1 MSPKKAIIEVE
12 NITFGYT
19 DKLFLKNVSF
29 KIERGDFAS
38 IIGDNGSGKS
48 TMIKLILGLISPVS
62 GIIRVRGDKVSDKQN
77 YSQIGYVPQNSAD
90 SIARFP
96 ATSEEI
102 VLSSLYKDIGP
113 FRFAT
118 KKHRQIAHDALDQV
132 GLLSYRKTM
141 PTEMSGGQRQRLM
154 LARVLACRPE
164 ILILDEPTVGI
175 DADAVQQLLTILHQI
190 NISKHVT
197 ILMVTH
203 DISRIAPYANR
214 VLCLSE
220 KHFSENDLPEGTIV
234 HAHPLQNDSQ
244 YQHVHC
250 ANCLQAHDEA
260 NCTACQ
266 NSSTPE
272 VQK

>member
-1 MSPKKAIIEVE
+1 MSSPDYIIEAE

-19 DKLFLKNVSF
+19 DKIFLKDVSF
-29 KIERGDFAS
+29 RIERGDFAA

-48 TMIKLILGLISPVS
+48 TMIKIILGLISPLS
-62 GIIRVRGDKVSDKQN
+62 GVIRVRGEKISAKQD
-77 YSQIGYVPQNSAD
+77 YSKIGYVPQNCAD

-96 ATSEEI
+96 ATAEEI
-102 VLSSLYKDIGP
+102 VLSSLYKEIGP

-132 GLLSYRKTM
+132 GLLEYRKIM
-141 PTEMSGGQRQRLM
+141 PPEMSGGQRQRLM

-203 DISRIAPYANR
+203 DIAKIASYANR

-220 KHFSENDLPEGTIV
+220 KHFSEKDLPAGTIV
-234 HAHPLQNDSQ
+234 HAHPLNNDHR
-244 YQHVHC
+244 YEHVHC
-250 ANCLQAHDEA
+250 ANCPHPHNDSECA
-260 NCTACQ
+260 ACRHLSQ
-266 NSSTPE
+266 EE
-272 VQK
+272 VL